1 MAQVGK
7 ESIGQ
12 CRRCRRH
19 EFDSFVGNIPWRRE
33 WQPTTVFLPGKIPW
47 AEEPGGLQSLGCKE
61 LDTTEHLSAAEIEK
75 PGEDMKKIRMFVT
88 ERALCAENRGK
99 RRIRGKRR
107 VWDNFWDY
115 EIQNVYVEGMCTLQL
130 LIDEEERKSLA

>member
-7 ESIGQ
+7 ASIGQ

-19 EFDSFVGNIPWRRE
+19 EFDPWLGKIPWRRE
-33 WQPTTVFLPGKIPW
+33 WQPTTVFLPGKTPW
-47 AEEPGGLQSLGCKE
+47 TEEPGRLQSLGCKE
-61 LDTTEHLSAAEIEK
+61 LDMTEHLSTAEIEK
-75 PGEDMKKIRMFVT
+75 LGKDVKKIRIFVT
-88 ERALCAENRGK
+88 ERALCAENRGQ

-115 EIQNVYVEGMCTLQL
+115 EIQNVYVDGMCTLRL
-130 LIDEEERKSLA
+130 LIEEEERKSVA